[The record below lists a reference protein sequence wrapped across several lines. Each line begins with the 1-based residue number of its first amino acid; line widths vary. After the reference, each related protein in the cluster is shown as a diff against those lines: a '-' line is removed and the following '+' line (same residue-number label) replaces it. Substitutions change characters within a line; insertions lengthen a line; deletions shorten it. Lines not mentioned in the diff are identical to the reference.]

1 MINEWSDMNFVVNP
15 YRDTGTFILASI
27 DDIQV
32 LLDDHIIKTQ
42 TMRGSPYIKPFE
54 REILAWERK
63 LMLLQEI
70 LDDWLKVQA
79 TWMYLEPIFGSPDIQ
94 SQMPEEGRRF
104 SAVDKIWKDL
114 MRAVES
120 DTQVLAVVEIDKMSE
135 KLKKCYGLLEQIQK
149 GLNDYLEKKRLYFPR
164 FFFLSNDE
172 LLEILSETKD
182 PTRVQPH
189 LKKCFE
195 GIAKLT
201 FTDILDVTVMKSSEG
216 EEVVLDDV
224 ISTSKARG
232 QVERW
237 LLELEKAMKKSI
249 RNQILLSLAAYTTTI
264 RHKWVLEWPG
274 QAVQSISTTYW
285 TTDITKCF
293 AETNPIEELKKYF
306 DVCQEQISHIV
317 DLVRGKL
324 SLQNRFTLCA
334 LVVLDVH
341 GRDVLND
348 LIEKECKKDNDFN
361 WLSQVRIKEMNLMK
375 IKKLR
380 N

>member
-1 MINEWSDMNFVVNP
+1 MSLGMNKMINEWSDMNFVVNP

-32 LLDDHIIKTQ
+32 LLDDHIVKTQ

-54 REILAWERK
+54 KEIHAWERK
-63 LMLLQEI
+63 LMLLQEVC
-70 LDDWLKVQA
+70 DDWLKVQA

-114 MRAVES
+114 MRTVAS
-120 DTQVLAVVEIDKMSE
+120 DTQVLAVIEIDKMSE
-135 KLKKCYGLLEQIQK
+135 KLKKSYGLLEQIQK

-195 GIAKLT
+195 GIAKLS
-201 FTDILDVTVMKSSEG
+201 FTADLDVTVMKSSEG
-216 EEVVLDDV
+216 EEVTLDDI
-224 ISTSKARG
+224 ISTAKARG

-237 LLELEKAMKKSI
+237 LLELEKIMKKSI
-249 RNQILLSLAAYTTTI
+249 RNQILLSFAAYTTTP
-264 RHKWVLEWPG
+264 RHQWVLEWPG
-274 QAVQSISTTYW
+274 QCVQSISATYW
-285 TTDITKCF
+285 TSEITACF
-293 AETNPIEELKKYF
+293 AQPNPVDALKEYF
-306 DVCQEQISHIV
+306 DQCKEQIGHIV

-324 SLQNRFTLCA
+324 SLQNRFTLGA

-341 GRDVLND
+341 GRDVLHD

-361 WLSQVRIKEMNLMK
+361 WLSQVMKEL
-375 IKKLR
+375 I
-380 N
+380 

>member
-1 MINEWSDMNFVVNP
+1 MINEWSDMNFVVNA

-42 TMRGSPYIKPFE
+42 TMKGSPYIKPFE
-54 REILAWERK
+54 KEIHAWERK

-114 MRAVES
+114 MRAVAS
-120 DTQVLAVVEIDKMSE
+120 DTQVLAVIEIDKMSE

-195 GIAKLT
+195 GISKLN
-201 FTDILDVTVMKSSEG
+201 FTEALDVTVMKSSEG
-216 EEVVLDDV
+216 EEVILDDV

-237 LLELEKAMKKSI
+237 LLELEKTMKKSI
-249 RNQILLSLAAYTTTI
+249 RNQIMLALEAYTKTI
-264 RHKWVLEWPG
+264 RHQWVLEWPG
-274 QAVQSISTTYW
+274 QSVQSISCTFW
-285 TTDITKCF
+285 TTEITECF
-293 AETNPIEELKKYF
+293 SHANPVEELQKYF
-306 DVCQEQISHIV
+306 EKCQNQIGHIV

-324 SLQNRFTLCA
+324 SLQNRFTLGA

-341 GRDVLND
+341 GRDVLHD

-361 WLSQVRIKEMNLMK
+361 WLSQVS
-375 IKKLR
+375 
-380 N
+380 